1 MAEYG
6 SYLHPQQSP
15 GSAMSLTAQLLVSS
29 RDTCEAHLQATPCL
43 PLRLHGRW

>member
-1 MAEYG
+1 MAECG